1 MKYKHLTVEE
11 RYHIAAY
18 KKAGYRQK
26 DMAKG
31 EAFFNQEG
39 DFVTLAK
46 TFNLQVEELEFE
58 DDNAT
63 ALDYYYLMV
72 AQDINGNMAFSALQK
87 AQKDSN

>member
-1 MKYKHLTVEE
+1 MGALKVGDRVRFYSQ
-11 RYHIAAY
+11 AF
-18 KKAGYRQK
+18 

-39 DFVTLAK
+39 DFVTLSK